1 MSRLAFNSTR
11 RGAFLCDRACS
22 DDPRKHTSSIISGI
36 IILILMDVHCHN
48 NNNNFFDEIF
58 DAARKKGPEIKF
70 IGTLKIV
77 IVLN

>member
-1 MSRLAFNSTR
+1 
-11 RGAFLCDRACS
+11 
-22 DDPRKHTSSIISGI
+22 
-36 IILILMDVHCHN
+36 MDVHCHN

-58 DAARKKGPEIKF
+58 DAARKKGPENKF